1 MSGSFAAQAGDPM
14 TDRYSNECAEAV
26 MPDNPKNDPIKFRT
40 FLVSIETQTTRGA
53 LYALAMLVLFGF
65 FAILVIWGLALS
77 VPHTLMGWL
86 VKSTLGL

>member
-1 MSGSFAAQAGDPM
+1 
-14 TDRYSNECAEAV
+14 

>member
-1 MSGSFAAQAGDPM
+1 
-14 TDRYSNECAEAV
+14 

-65 FAILVIWGLALS
+65 FATLVIWGLALR
-77 VPHTLMGWL
+77 VPHTLMAWL